1 MHQSIRVLR
10 GLQELDATL
19 FRVKDELRRLP
30 LERDRRRAEIDA
42 RRYSMKPIDVLV
54 RDLQTEVKEIE
65 DLTTVARQRMRK
77 LEGEAANSRGDAATY
92 AAFQNEIRTLKK
104 EVSENEDAGLELIER
119 MDEAKGKRDAIS
131 ADVEELEKVF
141 VEFDSNVQ
149 RELTEAQERHD
160 DLQGKRVERLSGDLP
175 GSLLSMYDKL
185 VDAREGMALA
195 ELQNKVCQGCYISV
209 PPNIYVRIA
218 RASDIVQC
226 PSCDR
231 ILYLELGD

>member
-30 LERDRRRAEIDA
+30 LERDRRRGEIDA
-42 RRYSMKPIDVLV
+42 RRRSMSEIDAQA
-54 RDLQTEVKEIE
+54 RELQTRVKEIE
-65 DLTTVARQRMRK
+65 DLSTVSRQRMRK
-77 LEGEAANSRGDAATY
+77 LEGEAANSRGDAALHV
-92 AAFQNEIRTLKK
+92 AFQHEIKTIKR
-104 EVSENEDAGLELIER
+104 EVGEAEDEGLELVER
-119 MDEAKGKRDAIS
+119 MEEAKGKRDAIN
-131 ADVEELEKVF
+131 AEIEELEEVF

-149 RELTEAQERHD
+149 RELTDAQERHD
-160 DLQGKRVERLSGDLP
+160 DLQGKREERLSGELP
-175 GSLLSMYDKL
+175 ASLLAMYNKL

-218 RASDIVQC
+218 RATEIVQC

-231 ILYLELGD
+231 ILYLDLGE

>member
-1 MHQSIRVLR
+1 LR

-30 LERDRRRAEIDA
+30 LERDRRRAEIEA
-42 RRYSMKPIDVLV
+42 RRLSMTEIDAHV
-54 RDLQTEVKEIE
+54 RELQTRVKEIE
-65 DLTTVARQRMRK
+65 DLTTVSRQRMRK
-77 LEGEAANSRGDAATY
+77 LEGEAASSRGDAALHV
-92 AAFQNEIRTLKK
+92 AFQHEIKTLKR
-104 EVSENEDAGLELIER
+104 EVGEQEDEGLELVER
-119 MDEAKGKRDAIS
+119 MEEAKGKRDAIN
-131 ADVEELEKVF
+131 AHVEELEKEF
-141 VEFDSNVQ
+141 TEFDSNVQ
-149 RELTEAQERHD
+149 RELADAKERHD
-160 DLQGKRVERLSGDLP
+160 DLQGKREERLSGDLP

-218 RASDIVQC
+218 RATEIVQC

-231 ILYLELGD
+231 ILYLDLGE